1 VGNGC
6 INRLAISSIAVIDE
20 ENYAIL
26 KKITTL
32 AAITTFFSKS
42 YLQCCGQFP
51 KESPRESIG
60 EIFSVDD

>member
-1 VGNGC
+1 MCKRIIVP
-6 INRLAISSIAVIDE
+6 VDE

-32 AAITTFFSKS
+32 AAITTFFGKS

-51 KESPRESIG
+51 KESPRELIG
-60 EIFSVDD
+60 GVGIFSVDD